1 MKYSEAT
8 KQLGDAR
15 FSVEQ
20 NYRGCNDYDI
30 STIVPDRIVA
40 TVKMDIRGVIDT
52 SFDAFLSLTDE
63 DKDLILDVGYALAKT
78 HPVDREDTKY
88 VIKLNNMLY
97 FAGYDDVRV
106 LSVLD
111 DNPGAILYAKV
122 YADYDI
128 AKAIADT
135 LGGSVEVPD
144 L

>member
-1 MKYSEAT
+1 MIMKYSEADE
-8 KQLGDAR
+8 QLEAAG
-15 FSVEQ
+15 FYTEKT
-20 NYRGCNDYDI
+20 NGDYDI
-30 STIVPDRIVA
+30 SRCSSEEIVA
-40 TVKMDIRGVIDT
+40 TISMDTRGAIDT
-52 SFDAFLSLTDE
+52 GYYGFTVLTE
-63 DKDLILDVGYALAKT
+63 EGKDLILDVGVALAKT
-78 HPVDREDTKY
+78 YPVDREDTKY
-88 VIKLNNMLY
+88 VVKLNNMLY

-122 YADYDI
+122 YTDYDI